1 MRIAQV
7 STVDTPVRREHSGSI
22 EQMVWLLDREL
33 RRLGHEVTVFGAA
46 GSEVGGTFIETLP
59 GTYAENGAPDD
70 WRLCEM
76 INLSR
81 ALERSGDFDVVH
93 CHAYLWSLPFEAL
106 CRAPMVHTLHLHPY
120 DDFLR
125 LRAMWPHACV
135 TAISKFQWSATPDLP
150 PAAVIHHGIDAEQ
163 FTFREK
169 PDDYVCFLG
178 RFVPDKGAL
187 TAIRTARELG
197 LRLLLAGP
205 RNEYFDT
212 CIAPEVDGRLVEYI
226 GSVTGAERDRLLG
239 GARALLYP
247 IEAPEPFG
255 LVQVEAMMC
264 GTPVVATGLG
274 AVPEIVEDGV
284 TGCIAENAAAFPAH
298 TTRAL
303 TLDRTRIRTLAEQRF
318 SAGHMAREYAAL
330 YSRITANRK

>member
-33 RRLGHEVTVFGAA
+33 RRLGHEVTVFGAR

-93 CHAYLWSLPFEAL
+93 SHAYLWSLPFEAL

-125 LRAMWPHACV
+125 LRAMWPQACV
-135 TAISKFQWSATPDLP
+135 TAISKFQWSATPELP

-169 PDDYVCFLG
+169 PGDYVCFLG
-178 RFVPDKGAL
+178 RFTADKGAL

-205 RNEYFDT
+205 RNEYFDE

-226 GSVTGAERDRLLG
+226 GSVTGSERDRLLG

-284 TGCIAENAAAFPAH
+284 TGCIAESAAAFPAQ

-303 TLDRTRIRTLAEQRF
+303 TLDRTRIRSLAEQRF
-318 SAGHMAREYAAL
+318 SAAHMAREYAAL

>member
-93 CHAYLWSLPFEAL
+93 CHAYLWSLPFEPL

-135 TAISKFQWSATPDLP
+135 TAISKFQWSATPELP

-205 RNEYFDT
+205 RNEYFDE
-212 CIAPEVDGRLVEYI
+212 CIAPEVDGRLIEYI
-226 GSVTGAERDRLLG
+226 GPVTGVERDRLLG

-284 TGCIAENAAAFPAH
+284 TGCIAENAGAFPAQI
-298 TTRAL
+298 TRAF
-303 TLDRTRIRTLAEQRF
+303 TLDRARIRALAVRRF
-318 SAGHMAREYAAL
+318 SAEHMAREYAAL
-330 YSRITANRK
+330 YSRITAHTA

>member
-1 MRIAQV
+1 MRIAQIA
-7 STVDTPVRREHSGSI
+7 TVDTPVRRENSASI
-22 EQMVWLLDREL
+22 EQMVWLLDCEL

-46 GSEVGGTFIETLP
+46 GSEVGGRFVETLP

-76 INLSR
+76 INLCR
-81 ALERSGDFDVVH
+81 ALERSGEFDVVH
-93 CHAYLWSLPFEAL
+93 SHAYLWSLPFEAL
-106 CRAPMVHTLHLHPY
+106 CRAPMVHTLHVHPY
-120 DDFLR
+120 DDFLL
-125 LRAMWPHACV
+125 LRAMWPRACV
-135 TAISKFQWSATPDLP
+135 AAISQFQWSATPHLP
-150 PAAVIHHGIDAEQ
+150 PAAVIHHGIDAKQ
-163 FTFREK
+163 FTFRAK

-178 RFVPDKGAL
+178 RFIRDKGAL
-187 TAIRTARELG
+187 TAIRAARELG

-205 RNEYFDT
+205 RSEYFEE

-226 GSVTGAERDRLLG
+226 GPVTGVERDRLLG

-264 GTPVVATGLG
+264 GTPVVAPRIG

-284 TGCIAENAAAFPAH
+284 TGCIAESADDFPAQVS
-298 TTRAL
+298 RAL
-303 TLDRTRIRTLAEQRF
+303 TLDRARIRTLAEQRF
-318 SAGHMAREYAAL
+318 SATRMAREYAAL
-330 YSRITANRK
+330 YARIAARKP